1 MPKILY
7 VEDNPINYKLVEKVL
22 TRAGHEV
29 IGAADGLTA
38 IRVACEQRPDLILM
52 DINLPSLSGY
62 EVTTRIKS
70 IEGLEDIPIVA
81 LTART
86 MKGDRDMALAT
97 GCIGFIPKPLDLQT
111 FVQDVDSYLS
121 GRCDTIAQAREPV
134 VLREYSR
141 QLVSNL
147 EEKVSALHD
156 INWRLQE
163 SEERYRQLVDNVNIG
178 IWFLSS
184 QRRTIFL
191 NQKMRDLLAMD
202 EFEPSTLDL
211 FLDEPGQ
218 NELLLHLTLCSQGIP
233 QLWETS
239 LRTQQNQTREV
250 VVSGVSVR
258 SWPDEKES
266 FLLSFTDVTEKNRLK
281 RRLGQIQ
288 KLESMSTLTAGVAH
302 DFNNIL
308 AIIQHNIM
316 LLLNRPDITDK
327 DFHQLQSIASAAE
340 RGVSLTS
347 QLLAFSRETPA
358 NMELLDPVE
367 AVRRF
372 CEFFGNYKNSSIE
385 LSGPPVVDVPPIQA
399 DPTQLEQVLLNL
411 ATNAQDAMPEG
422 GVIRFGVRPA
432 LQMAPEPASEGEP
445 GDYVCIRVRDSGVG
459 IDPALQERIF
469 EPFFTTKAA
478 DKGTGLGLSAVFGI
492 VQKHNG
498 FVRVEST
505 VGQGTEFQ
513 VYLPVAEGT
522 VPAIPTDDGQRLR
535 QGQYVALVVDDD
547 ELVLDVLVEMVA
559 DLGVTVH
566 RAGSMTAARG
576 ILDRDGARLDF
587 MCLDYQQPDLDLHAL
602 LIELRRNLPQVRV
615 ILMSGYSLAEIRE
628 REGDIAVDA
637 FLKKPFTMQTLLE
650 SFVGL
655 L

>member
-7 VEDNPINYKLVEKVL
+7 VEDNPINFKLVEKVL

-29 IGAADGLTA
+29 IGAGDGLAA
-38 IRVACEQRPDLILM
+38 IRMAREQRPDLILM

-70 IEGLEDIPIVA
+70 IDGLEDIPVVA
-81 LTART
+81 VTART

-97 GCIGFIPKPLDLQT
+97 GCIGYIPKPLDLHT
-111 FVQDVDSYLS
+111 FVQDVESYLG
-121 GRCDTIAQAREPV
+121 GRRDTIAQAREPV

-178 IWFLSS
+178 IWFLSR

-202 EFEPSTLDL
+202 EFEPSALDF
-211 FLDEPGQ
+211 FLDEEGQ
-218 NELLLHLTLCSQGIP
+218 QRLLEHLALCSQGIP

-250 VVSGVSVR
+250 VVSGVAVR
-258 SWPDEKES
+258 NRPDEPES

-281 RRLGQIQ
+281 RHLGQVQ

-308 AIIQHNIM
+308 SIIQQNI
-316 LLLNRPDITDK
+316 LSLLNRPEISNEDLRK
-327 DFHQLQSIASAAE
+327 LQNVASAAE

-347 QLLAFSRETPA
+347 QLLAFSREAPA
-358 NMELLDPVE
+358 HLERLDPVE

-372 CEFFGNYKNSSIE
+372 SDFFSNYKKPSIR
-385 LSGPPVVDVPPIQA
+385 LDGPAAVDVPFIHA

-422 GVIRFGVRPA
+422 GVIRFDVRPA
-432 LQMAPEPASEGEP
+432 LNMVPEPASEGLP
-445 GDYVCIRVRDSGVG
+445 GDYVCISVQDSGTG

-469 EPFFTTKAA
+469 EPFFTTKSAG
-478 DKGTGLGLSAVFGI
+478 KGTGLGLSAVFGI

-498 FVRVEST
+498 FLRVES
-505 VGQGTEFQ
+505 GIGRGTEFQ
-513 VYLPVAEGT
+513 VYLPVAGDAR
-522 VPAIPTDDGQRLR
+522 PAAPPADAQRLR
-535 QGQYVALVVDDD
+535 QGGYVALVVDDD
-547 ELVLDVLVEMVA
+547 ELVLDVLVEMVG

-566 RAGSMTAARG
+566 RAENMAAARRV
-576 ILDRDGARLDF
+576 LDREKPRLHF
-587 MCLDYQQPDLDLHAL
+587 VCLDYQQPDLRLSEL
-602 LIELRRNLPQVRV
+602 LAELRRDLPQGRI
-615 ILMSGYSLAEIRE
+615 ILMSGYSLEEIRE
-628 REGDIAVDA
+628 REGDIAVDG
-637 FLKKPFTMQTLLE
+637 FLKKPFTMQTLLDT
-650 SFVGL
+650 FVGL